1 MSRSSSTINIS
12 SAMIFSVLPVP
23 DAPRDRFIL
32 PHILLPALP
41 GQGPEPVGM
50 ERQGHAR
57 PLPRRIV
64 RKFKFA
70 IMLLD
75 DLLDD
80 REAEAG
86 AALPRRHIGFG
97 DRVAR
102 LGQPD
107 TVVGNPADDLS
118 PGADFEC
125 RADMAGRGRL
135 GIFIFLFNRFDGIP
149 TQRKSNRL
157 NSSHD
162 CPPRMPSSALKT

>member
-1 MSRSSSTINIS
+1 MTPATRSQMSRSSSTINIS

-86 AALPRRHIGFG
+86 A
-97 DRVAR
+97 D
-102 LGQPD
+102 
-107 TVVGNPADDLS
+107 
-118 PGADFEC
+118 
-125 RADMAGRGRL
+125 
-135 GIFIFLFNRFDGIP
+135 
-149 TQRKSNRL
+149 RKSTRL
-157 NSSHD
+157 NSSH
-162 CPPRMPSSALKT
+162 